1 MVRTS
6 RQASSSSTLGL
17 EEVFKVRILIL
28 ICLIGAL
35 LPLPARG
42 QSEEADQYSISLVQR
57 ALKLH
62 QQGARV
68 SFVEKRI
75 PRLGD
80 QVSIALMKIFTDRE
94 LSDPKT
100 LELILPLVREA
111 FSQPQFISVDIDRRP
126 SVTLFFLKYLHQT
139 VPDLKAQDDI
149 AQTVRFVTENV
160 R

>member
-17 EEVFKVRILIL
+17 EEVFKVRIPIL
-28 ICLIGAL
+28 VCLVGAL

-42 QSEEADQYSISLVQR
+42 QCEQVDQYSIILVQR

-62 QQGARV
+62 QQDISV
-68 SFVEKRI
+68 SFVEKNI

-80 QVSIALMKIFTDRE
+80 KVSIALMKIFTDGE

-100 LELILPLVREA
+100 IESILPLVREA
-111 FSQPQFISVDIDRRP
+111 FSQPQFISVDVDRKP
-126 SVTLFFLKYLHQT
+126 SVTLIFLKYLHQT